1 MKTGRL
7 HSWPTYPTKENLMLK
22 NLVKRRELIN
32 SQIEDLLLDLIS
44 IEELIEMML
53 KENITK
59 EEAIDR
65 MRLNAQGA

>member
-1 MKTGRL
+1 
-7 HSWPTYPTKENLMLK
+7 MLK

-65 MRLNAQGA
+65 MRLNVQGA

>member
-1 MKTGRL
+1 
-7 HSWPTYPTKENLMLK
+7 MLK

-32 SQIEDLLLDLIS
+32 KQIEDLLLDLIS

>member
-65 MRLNAQGA
+65 MRLNVQGA

>member
-1 MKTGRL
+1 
-7 HSWPTYPTKENLMLK
+7 MLK

-32 SQIEDLLLDLIS
+32 SQIEDLLSDLIS

-65 MRLNAQGA
+65 MRFNAQGA